1 MDNIH
6 KVNPVFFIFSGHTCV
21 SLVGNVVEGLDKK
34 ERQKESMSASAR
46 GKQKARTIKNL
57 PPQRNQSKHDFLV
70 LLGQGSL
77 LFQIQQRLWQCSWL
91 LERLSFLELSGLF
104 CVVIMQGNIDIS
116 KARSRQIAR
125 MYGARGNLLTIKM
138 YVKLYWKTY
147 ERRTQIYRL
156 YV

>member
-21 SLVGNVVEGLDKK
+21 SLVGNVVEGLDNK

-46 GKQKARTIKNL
+46 RKQKLRTIKLL

-104 CVVIMQGNIDIS
+104 CVVILQGNIDIS
-116 KARSRQIAR
+116 KAREPSNSSYI
-125 MYGARGNLLTIKM
+125 GARENLLTIKI
-138 YVKLYWKTY
+138 YVKLY
-147 ERRTQIYRL
+147 
-156 YV
+156 